1 MKTNDNITPND
12 VLTPSDTEESQR
24 QARRDALIKLGLIA
38 AWTPPVMMMLMRSK
52 RASAESFPGTPL

>member
-12 VLTPSDTEESQR
+12 VPTPSDTDESLS

-52 RASAESFPGTPL
+52 RASAESLPGTPP